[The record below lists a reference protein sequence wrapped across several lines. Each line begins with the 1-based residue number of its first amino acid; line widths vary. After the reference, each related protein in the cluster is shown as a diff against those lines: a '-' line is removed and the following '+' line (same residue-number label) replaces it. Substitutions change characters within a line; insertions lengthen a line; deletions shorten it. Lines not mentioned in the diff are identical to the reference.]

1 MTDIRDNP
9 KYQELKTKFLNYEI
23 SADEVIEGLI
33 EGLSALWIA
42 DPWIVLSNWLDEMCA

>member
-23 SADEVIEGLI
+23 SADEAI